1 MNMSSAFAVPDSKQL
16 IQELE
21 PILVSLYK
29 HENGKFP
36 TLYELKQYLVSY
48 TSEKLV
54 DILISSDSSLLKSM
68 SPKEVLSAINL
79 YIRKLRVW

>member
-1 MNMSSAFAVPDSKQL
+1 MSSVLAVSDSKFF

-29 HENGKFP
+29 SENGKSP

-48 TSEKLV
+48 ASEKIV
-54 DILISSDSSLLKSM
+54 DTLINSDSSIFKSM
-68 SPKEVLSAINL
+68 SSKEVLAAINL

>member
-1 MNMSSAFAVPDSKQL
+1 MPSALAVSDSKLL

-21 PILVSLYK
+21 PLLISLYK
-29 HENGKFP
+29 FENGNSP

-48 TSEKLV
+48 ASEKLV
-54 DILISSDSSLLKSM
+54 DFLINSESSIFKSM
-68 SPKEVLSAINL
+68 SSKEALTAVNL

>member
-1 MNMSSAFAVPDSKQL
+1 MSALAASDSKPL
-16 IQELE
+16 FQELE

-29 HENGKFP
+29 SDNGKSP

-48 TSEKLV
+48 ASENLV
-54 DILISSDSSLLKSM
+54 DALINSESSIFKAM
-68 SPKEVLSAINL
+68 SANEALTTINL

>member
-1 MNMSSAFAVPDSKQL
+1 MSSVLAVSDSEYL

-29 HENGKFP
+29 SENGKSP

-48 TSEKLV
+48 ASEKIV
-54 DILISSDSSLLKSM
+54 DTLINSDSSIFKSM
-68 SPKEVLSAINL
+68 SSKEILAAINL

>member
-1 MNMSSAFAVPDSKQL
+1 MSELAVTDSKSL

-29 HENGKFP
+29 SDNGKSP

-48 TSEKLV
+48 ASEKLADV
-54 DILISSDSSLLKSM
+54 LINSDSSIFKSM
-68 SPKEVLSAINL
+68 SSNEALAAVNL

>member
-1 MNMSSAFAVPDSKQL
+1 MSVIIASDQKPLF
-16 IQELE
+16 QELE

-29 HENGKFP
+29 SDNGKSP

-48 TSEKLV
+48 ASENLV
-54 DILISSDSSLLKSM
+54 DALINSDSSIFKAM
-68 SPKEVLSAINL
+68 SANEALTTINL

>member
-1 MNMSSAFAVPDSKQL
+1 MSSALAVSDSKHL

-21 PILVSLYK
+21 PILVSLYQSE
-29 HENGKFP
+29 HGKSP

-48 TSEKLV
+48 ASEKIV
-54 DILISSDSSLLKSM
+54 DSLINSDSTMFKSM
-68 SPKEVLSAINL
+68 SSNEALAAINL

>member
-1 MNMSSAFAVPDSKQL
+1 MSVLATSDSKSL
-16 IQELE
+16 FQELE

-29 HENGKFP
+29 SDNGKSP

-48 TSEKLV
+48 ASENLV
-54 DILISSDSSLLKSM
+54 DALINSESSIFKAM
-68 SPKEVLSAINL
+68 SDNEALATINL

>member
-1 MNMSSAFAVPDSKQL
+1 MSSVLAVSDSKYF

-29 HENGKFP
+29 SENGKSP

-48 TSEKLV
+48 ASEKIV
-54 DILISSDSSLLKSM
+54 DTLINSDSSIFKSM
-68 SPKEVLSAINL
+68 SSKEVLAAINL

>member
-1 MNMSSAFAVPDSKQL
+1 MSSALAVSNSKDL

-29 HENGKFP
+29 SENGKSP

-48 TSEKLV
+48 ASDKLV
-54 DILISSDSSLLKSM
+54 DIIISSDSILCKSM
-68 SPKEVLSAINL
+68 SPKEALTAVNI

>member
-1 MNMSSAFAVPDSKQL
+1 MTSALAISDSNNL

-21 PILVSLYK
+21 PILVSLYTV
-29 HENGKFP
+29 ENGKSP

-48 TSEKLV
+48 ASERLV
-54 DILISSDSSLLKSM
+54 EILVSSDSILLKSM
-68 SPKEVLSAINL
+68 SPKEVLAAINL

>member
-1 MNMSSAFAVPDSKQL
+1 MPTTLIVQDSNDL

-29 HENGKFP
+29 SENGNSP

-48 TSEKLV
+48 ASEKLV
-54 DILISSDSSLLKSM
+54 DIIVNSDSIFCRSM
-68 SPKEVLSAINL
+68 SPKEALTAINL